1 MYRTARKMC
10 LPFRKNVLTIYEQC
24 AICAEKCEC
33 RLGKMLLPSTKIC
46 YTAQDKC
53 ADRPGKFYCHP
64 GKICFSHKKCVLTL
78 KKKCA
83 RKDVLSIHD
92 KFSNRP
98 GKMCLLSW
106 NNVLTVQEKCA
117 LQCWWSVRASTLPG
131 LPVSINLPSPSTVNP
146 IKLEGVSRLLDLSYQ
161 FD

>member
-1 MYRTARKMC
+1 MFSVPLYQQYSVLWNFAPATLFYLIYSYVDTFNSIQFRPMYRTARKMC

-53 ADRPGKFYCHP
+53 PGKFYCHP

-117 LQCWWSVRASTLPG
+117 LQCW
-131 LPVSINLPSPSTVNP
+131 
-146 IKLEGVSRLLDLSYQ
+146 
-161 FD
+161 